1 MRRLFRVVECLV
13 GTGVLCLLK
22 AGDLVAFSSFFDLRG
37 DPFKGPWVVET
48 QSESIFS
55 LDLDV
60 VSSVILFLLRA
71 PSLEV

>member
-1 MRRLFRVVECLV
+1 MRRLFRAVECLV
-13 GTGVLCLLK
+13 GTRVPCLLK
-22 AGDLVAFSSFFDLRG
+22 ADDLVAFSSFYDLRG

-60 VSSVILFLLRA
+60 VSSVIRFLLRA

>member
-1 MRRLFRVVECLV
+1 MRRLFRAVECLV
-13 GTGVLCLLK
+13 GTRVPCLLK

-55 LDLDV
+55 HV
-60 VSSVILFLLRA
+60 VSSVIQFLLRA